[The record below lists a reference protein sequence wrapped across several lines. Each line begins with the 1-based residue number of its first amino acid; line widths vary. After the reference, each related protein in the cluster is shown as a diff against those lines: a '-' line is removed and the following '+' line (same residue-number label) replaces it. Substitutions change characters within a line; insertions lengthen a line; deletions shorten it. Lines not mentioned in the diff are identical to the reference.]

1 MLLLLLVINNSPPT
15 GPPPPMEMVGEMVS
29 LLSMLKFCPIGVVN
43 LDMFCESS
51 FEEMDD
57 LLVRLFKMR
66 GWGIGTLRSLA
77 QGEFGTTVS
86 AAAVVVAG
94 AASVVVVAVVV

>member
-15 GPPPPMEMVGEMVS
+15 GPPPPMELVGEMVS

-86 AAAVVVAG
+86 AAG
-94 AASVVVVAVVV
+94 AAGVVVVAVVV

>member
-15 GPPPPMEMVGEMVS
+15 GPPPMELVGEMVS

-94 AASVVVVAVVV
+94 AAGVVVVAVVV